1 MLTEADISR
10 IEQNKKIYNALI
22 ENVPK
27 REIGDLYN
35 IPETSVTAYSWMY
48 KDHINMYNNNFIYKA
63 FVDDKKV
70 VIRRKSLT
78 RMSNVLIK
86 CYKDKES
93 LTEAIGNKSVLN
105 IKYIGPKAYKRLK
118 TIFEV
123 ED

>member
-1 MLTEADISR
+1 MLTEADILR

-78 RMSNVLIK
+78 RMSNRLIR
-86 CYKDKES
+86 YFKDKES
-93 LTEAIGNKSVLN
+93 LIESIKDKSVIN
-105 IKYIGPKAYKRLK
+105 IKYIGSKTYEKLK
-118 TIFEV
+118 IVFDIE
-123 ED
+123 E

>member
-78 RMSNVLIK
+78 RMSNTLI
-86 CYKDKES
+86 
-93 LTEAIGNKSVLN
+93 
-105 IKYIGPKAYKRLK
+105 R
-118 TIFEV
+118 
-123 ED
+123 